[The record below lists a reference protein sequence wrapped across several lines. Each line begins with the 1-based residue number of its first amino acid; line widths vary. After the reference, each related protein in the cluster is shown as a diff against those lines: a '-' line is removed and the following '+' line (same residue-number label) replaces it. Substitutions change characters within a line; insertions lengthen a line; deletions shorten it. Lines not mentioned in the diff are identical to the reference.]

1 MSTTLTKT
9 DVAELDQ
16 QLSRIDRYLRHS
28 RQLSRARAS
37 GNLPAQLEHSL
48 SIADTRL
55 GMAKS
60 PADRDHWAAMH
71 SETRAL
77 IDEAGFQWR
86 NGHLVD
92 PAAQAAPQA
101 ATQPAHRTFAKSFG
115 ANRANRAAE
124 FQSLRG
130 EIMQSIARARASG
143 DAQSRVELCEL
154 RANLEAKAAGA
165 GLRLDHDMRF
175 VPAWR

>member
-1 MSTTLTKT
+1 MSELTKK
-9 DVAELDQ
+9 DVADLDQ
-16 QLSRIDRYLRHS
+16 QLSRIDRFLRHS

-37 GNLPAQLEHSL
+37 GDLAAQLEHSL
-48 SIADTRL
+48 SIADARL

-60 PADRDHWAAMH
+60 PADRTHWATLH

-77 IDEAGFQWR
+77 IDEAGFQWH

-92 PAAQAAPQA
+92 PAAHAAPEA
-101 ATQPAHRTFAKSFG
+101 ATQPARRTFAKSFG
-115 ANRANRAAE
+115 SNRGNRAAE

-130 EIMQSIARARASG
+130 EIMQGIARARVSG
-143 DAQSRVELCEL
+143 DAQSRIELCEL

-175 VPAWR
+175 VPA